1 MARDEII
8 NILKVKKGFAYISIY
23 QVGINCDESYNRN
36 KMGLNYNL
44 RKGADFQGY
53 KFAEKEKTRSLNNV
67 IEKYTGKDVWKAV
80 ALILYLD
87 IKEEEFDALKDFIE
101 RNINDFLIKSNSY
114 STYMRKLV
122 CFYDWKKYG
131 WE

>member
-1 MARDEII
+1 
-8 NILKVKKGFAYISIY
+8 
-23 QVGINCDESYNRN
+23 
-36 KMGLNYNL
+36 MGLNYNL

-80 ALILYLD
+80 ALILYLN
-87 IKEEEFDALKDFIE
+87 IEEEEFNALKDFIE
-101 RNINDFLIKSNSY
+101 RNINDFLIKSSSY

>member
-1 MARDEII
+1 
-8 NILKVKKGFAYISIY
+8 
-23 QVGINCDESYNRN
+23 
-36 KMGLNYNL
+36 MGLNYNL

-53 KFAEKEKTRSLNNV
+53 KFAEKEKTLSLNNV